1 MGMPISVSSGPAP
14 GGLPD
19 PAELSPAPGGRGRTA
34 LSRLTTAIRRNRK
47 ATAGVILLL
56 LFTLVALFPNLIP
69 HYSPTEIF
77 YGPKCPSCY
86 SRPALVQAWPSSAH
100 WLGTDLEGHDVF
112 TQVIV
117 GTRPVLILA
126 VVTGLLT
133 TFIAVIV
140 GVAAAYLGG
149 MTDSLLNLLTDVL
162 LVIPLFPLLIII
174 VKYAGQSGNLVL
186 ILVLTITGWSYT
198 ARQLRSQAM
207 SLRNR
212 DFLLAARVRGERS
225 FYVITVEMI
234 PTMTS
239 LLLAC
244 FLGNALYAVLAGSG
258 LQFLGLGDPNLVSW
272 GTTLYWADSQG
283 ALQSGL
289 YLWEIV
295 PGLCIALLGA
305 AFALLNYAFDE
316 ISNPALRPLRARKR
330 PKKAKA
336 VVAAPLGRGLAT
348 DDAHAS

>member
-1 MGMPISVSSGPAP
+1 
-14 GGLPD
+14 
-19 PAELSPAPGGRGRTA
+19 
-34 LSRLTTAIRRNRK
+34 
-47 ATAGVILLL
+47 
-56 LFTLVALFPNLIP
+56 
-69 HYSPTEIF
+69 
-77 YGPKCPSCY
+77 
-86 SRPALVQAWPSSAH
+86 VQATPSSAH

-112 TQVIV
+112 SLVIV
-117 GTRPVLILA
+117 GTREVMVLA

-133 TFIAVIV
+133 TLIAVVV

-149 MTDSLLNLLTDVL
+149 TWDGVLNLVTDVL
-162 LVIPLFPLLIII
+162 LVIPLFPLLIVI
-174 VKYAGQSGNLVL
+174 VKYAGQSGNAVL
-186 ILVLTITGWSYT
+186 IAVLTITGWSYT
-198 ARQLRSQAM
+198 ARQLRSQAQ

-212 DFLLAARVRGERS
+212 DFLLAAKVRGERS
-225 FYVITVEMI
+225 FYVIMVEII

-244 FLGNALYAVLAGSG
+244 FLTNALYAVLAGTG
-258 LQFLGLGDPNLVSW
+258 LQFLGLGDPNSVSW

-316 ISNPALRPLRARKR
+316 ISNPALRPLRAKKARKR
-330 PKKAKA
+330 TALA
-336 VVAAPLGRGLAT
+336 VPVGRELAT
-348 DDAHAS
+348 DDAHAG

>member
-1 MGMPISVSSGPAP
+1 MAVPISVTGGPPA
-14 GGLPD
+14 GLPD
-19 PAELSPAPGGRGRTA
+19 PSALPAAPGARGRKP
-34 LSRLTTAIRRNRK
+34 LSRLTTAIRRNGK

-56 LFTLVALFPNLIP
+56 LFTIIALFPGLIP

-77 YGPKCPSCY
+77 YAPKCPTCY
-86 SRPALVQAWPSSAH
+86 SQPALVQATPSSAH

-112 TQVIV
+112 SLVIV
-117 GTRPVLILA
+117 GTREVMVLA

-133 TFIAVIV
+133 TLIAVVV

-149 MTDSLLNLLTDVL
+149 TWDGVLNLVTDVL
-162 LVIPLFPLLIII
+162 LVIPLFPLLIVI
-174 VKYAGQSGNLVL
+174 VKYAGQSGNAVL
-186 ILVLTITGWSYT
+186 IAVLTITGWSYT
-198 ARQLRSQAM
+198 ARQLRSQAQ

-212 DFLLAARVRGERS
+212 DFLLAARVRGERA
-225 FYVITVEMI
+225 FYVIMVEMI

-244 FLGNALYAVLAGSG
+244 FLTNALYAVLAGTG
-258 LQFLGLGDPNLVSW
+258 LQFLGLGDPNMISW

-316 ISNPALRPLRARKR
+316 ISNPALRPMRARKAR
-330 PKKAKA
+330 KR
-336 VVAAPLGRGLAT
+336 VALATPVGRLAT

>member
-1 MGMPISVSSGPAP
+1 MAVPISVSGGPPVGLPVPSALPAAP
-14 GGLPD
+14 G
-19 PAELSPAPGGRGRTA
+19 ARGRKP

-56 LFTLVALFPNLIP
+56 LFTIIALFPGLIP

-77 YGPKCPSCY
+77 YAPKCPTCY
-86 SRPALVQAWPSSAH
+86 SQPALVQATPSSAH

-112 TQVIV
+112 SLVIV
-117 GTRPVLILA
+117 GTREVMVLA

-133 TFIAVIV
+133 TLIAVVV

-149 MTDSLLNLLTDVL
+149 TWDGVLNLVTDVL
-162 LVIPLFPLLIII
+162 LVIPLFPLLIVI
-174 VKYAGQSGNLVL
+174 VKYAGQSGNAVL
-186 ILVLTITGWSYT
+186 IAVLTITGWSYT
-198 ARQLRSQAM
+198 ARQLRAQAQ

-212 DFLLAARVRGERS
+212 DFLLAAKVRGERS
-225 FYVITVEMI
+225 FYVIMVEII

-244 FLGNALYAVLAGSG
+244 FLTNALYAVLAGTG
-258 LQFLGLGDPNLVSW
+258 LQFLGLGDPNSVSW

-316 ISNPALRPLRARKR
+316 ISNPALRPLRA
-330 PKKAKA
+330 KKARRKA
-336 VVAAPLGRGLAT
+336 ALAIPVGREFAT
-348 DDAHAS
+348 DDAHAG

>member
-1 MGMPISVSSGPAP
+1 MAVPISVTGGPP
-14 GGLPD
+14 VGLPD
-19 PAELSPAPGGRGRTA
+19 PSALPAAPGARGRKP

-56 LFTLVALFPNLIP
+56 LFTLIALFPGLIP

-77 YGPKCPSCY
+77 YAPKCPTCY
-86 SRPALVQAWPSSAH
+86 SQPALVQATPSSAH

-112 TQVIV
+112 SLVIV
-117 GTRPVLILA
+117 GTREVMVLA

-133 TFIAVIV
+133 TLIAVVV

-149 MTDSLLNLLTDVL
+149 TWDGVLNLVTDVL
-162 LVIPLFPLLIII
+162 LVIPLFPLLIVI
-174 VKYAGQSGNLVL
+174 VKYAGQSGNAVL
-186 ILVLTITGWSYT
+186 IAVLTITGWSYT
-198 ARQLRSQAM
+198 ARQLRSQAQ

-212 DFLLAARVRGERS
+212 DFLLAAKVRGERA
-225 FYVITVEMI
+225 FYVIMVEII

-244 FLGNALYAVLAGSG
+244 FLTNALYAVLAGTG
-258 LQFLGLGDPNLVSW
+258 LQFLGLGDPNMISW

-316 ISNPALRPLRARKR
+316 ISNPALRPMRARKAR
-330 PKKAKA
+330 KR
-336 VVAAPLGRGLAT
+336 VPLATPVGRLAT

>member
-1 MGMPISVSSGPAP
+1 MTMPISVTTGQPT
-14 GGLPD
+14 GLPD
-19 PAELSPAPGGRGRTA
+19 PSVLPTSQGARRRTA
-34 LSRLTTAIRRNRK
+34 LSRLTTAVRRNRK
-47 ATAGVILLL
+47 ATVGAVLLL
-56 LFTLVALFPNLIP
+56 LFILVALFPNLIP
-69 HYSPTEIF
+69 HYNPTEIF

-86 SRPALVQAWPSSAH
+86 SRPALVQGTPSSAH
-100 WLGTDLEGHDVF
+100 LLGTDLEGHDVF
-112 TQVIV
+112 SQVIV
-117 GTRPVLILA
+117 GTRAVLVLA
-126 VVTGLLT
+126 IVTGLLT
-133 TFIAVIV
+133 TLIAVVV

-149 MTDSLLNLLTDVL
+149 SWDSVLNLVTDVL
-162 LVIPLFPLLIII
+162 LVIPLFPLLIVI

-198 ARQLRSQAM
+198 ARQLRSQAQ

-225 FYVITVEMI
+225 AYIIMVEMI

-258 LQFLGLGDPNLVSW
+258 LQFLGLGDPNMVSW

-316 ISNPALRPLRARKR
+316 ISNPALRPMRARKR
-330 PKKAKA
+330 ARRQAP
-336 VVAAPLGRGLAT
+336 VAIPVGGLAS
-348 DDAHAS
+348 DDAHSS

>member
-1 MGMPISVSSGPAP
+1 MAVPISVSGGPP
-14 GGLPD
+14 VGLPD
-19 PAELSPAPGGRGRTA
+19 PSALPAAPGARGRKP
-34 LSRLTTAIRRNRK
+34 LSRLTTAIRRNGK

-56 LFTLVALFPNLIP
+56 LFTIIALFPGLIP

-77 YGPKCPSCY
+77 YAPKCPTCY
-86 SRPALVQAWPSSAH
+86 SQPALVQATPSSAH

-112 TQVIV
+112 SLVIV
-117 GTRPVLILA
+117 GTREVMVLA

-133 TFIAVIV
+133 TLIAVMV

-149 MTDSLLNLLTDVL
+149 TWDGVLNLITDVL
-162 LVIPLFPLLIII
+162 LVIPLFPLLIVI
-174 VKYAGQSGNLVL
+174 VKYAGQSGNAVL
-186 ILVLTITGWSYT
+186 IAVLTITGWSYT
-198 ARQLRSQAM
+198 ARQLRAQAQ

-212 DFLLAARVRGERS
+212 DFLLAAKVRGERS
-225 FYVITVEMI
+225 FYVIMVEII

-244 FLGNALYAVLAGSG
+244 FLTNALYAVLAGTG
-258 LQFLGLGDPNLVSW
+258 LQFLGLGDPNSVSW

-316 ISNPALRPLRARKR
+316 ISNPALRPLRAKKARKR
-330 PKKAKA
+330 TALA
-336 VVAAPLGRGLAT
+336 VPVGRELAT
-348 DDAHAS
+348 DDAHAG

>member
-1 MGMPISVSSGPAP
+1 MAVPISVSSGPPA
-14 GGLPD
+14 GLPD
-19 PAELSPAPGGRGRTA
+19 PSALPAPQGARGRPA

-56 LFTLVALFPNLIP
+56 LFTLIALFPGLIP
-69 HYSPTEIF
+69 HYNPTEIF
-77 YGPKCPSCY
+77 YGAKCPSCY
-86 SRPALVQAWPSSAH
+86 STPALVQASPSSAH

-112 TQVIV
+112 SQVIV
-117 GTRPVLILA
+117 GTRAVLVLA

-133 TFIAVIV
+133 TLIAMVV

-149 MTDSLLNLLTDVL
+149 TWDGVLSLVTDVL
-162 LVIPLFPLLIII
+162 LVIPLFPLLIVI
-174 VKYAGQSGNLVL
+174 VKYAGQSGNVVL
-186 ILVLTITGWSYT
+186 IAVLTITGWSYT
-198 ARQLRSQAM
+198 ARQLRSQAQ

-212 DFLLAARVRGERS
+212 DFLLAAKVRGERS
-225 FYVITVEMI
+225 FYIIMVEMI

-244 FLGNALYAVLAGSG
+244 FLTNALYAVLAGSG
-258 LQFLGLGDPNLVSW
+258 LQFLGLGDPSMVSW

-316 ISNPALRPLRARKR
+316 ISNPALRPMRARNKR
-330 PKKAKA
+330 GKAA
-336 VVAAPLGRGLAT
+336 LAAPLGGRLAT
-348 DDAHAS
+348 DDVHAG

>member
-1 MGMPISVSSGPAP
+1 MAVPISVTGGPPA
-14 GGLPD
+14 GLPD
-19 PAELSPAPGGRGRTA
+19 PSALPAAPGARGRKP
-34 LSRLTTAIRRNRK
+34 LSRLTTAIRRNGK

-56 LFTLVALFPNLIP
+56 LFTLIALFPGLIP

-77 YGPKCPSCY
+77 YAPKCPTCY
-86 SRPALVQAWPSSAH
+86 SQPALVQATPSSAH

-112 TQVIV
+112 SLVIV
-117 GTRPVLILA
+117 GTREVMVLA

-133 TFIAVIV
+133 TLIAVVV

-149 MTDSLLNLLTDVL
+149 TWDGVLNLLTDVL
-162 LVIPLFPLLIII
+162 LVIPLFPLLIVI
-174 VKYAGQSGNLVL
+174 VKYAGQSGNAVL
-186 ILVLTITGWSYT
+186 IAVLTITGWSYT
-198 ARQLRSQAM
+198 ARQLRSQAQ

-212 DFLLAARVRGERS
+212 DFLLAAKVRGERS
-225 FYVITVEMI
+225 FYVIMVEII

-244 FLGNALYAVLAGSG
+244 FLTNALYAVLAGTG
-258 LQFLGLGDPNLVSW
+258 LQFLGLGDPNSVSW

-316 ISNPALRPLRARKR
+316 ISNPALRPLRAKKARKR
-330 PKKAKA
+330 TALA
-336 VVAAPLGRGLAT
+336 VPVGREFAT
-348 DDAHAS
+348 DDAHAG

>member
-1 MGMPISVSSGPAP
+1 MAVPISVSSGPPA
-14 GGLPD
+14 GLPD
-19 PAELSPAPGGRGRTA
+19 PSALPAPQGAGQRAA

-47 ATAGVILLL
+47 ATAGAILIL
-56 LFTLVALFPNLIP
+56 LFTLIALFPGLIP

-77 YGPKCPSCY
+77 YGAKCPSCY
-86 SRPALVQAWPSSAH
+86 STPALVQASPSSAH

-112 TQVIV
+112 SQVVV
-117 GTRPVLILA
+117 GTRAVLVLA

-133 TFIAVIV
+133 TLIAVLV

-149 MTDSLLNLLTDVL
+149 IWDSVLNVITDVL
-162 LVIPLFPLLIII
+162 LVIPLFPLLIVI
-174 VKYAGQSGNLVL
+174 VKYAGQSGNAVL
-186 ILVLTITGWSYT
+186 IAVLTITGWSYT
-198 ARQLRSQAM
+198 ARQLRAQAQ
-207 SLRNR
+207 SLRGR
-212 DFLLAARVRGERS
+212 DFLLAARVRGERA
-225 FYVITVEMI
+225 FYIIGVEMI

-244 FLGNALYAVLAGSG
+244 FLTNALYAVLAGSG
-258 LQFLGLGDPNLVSW
+258 LQFLGLGDPNMVSW

-316 ISNPALRPLRARKR
+316 ISNPALRPLRTKKSR
-330 PKKAKA
+330 KKAA
-336 VVAAPLGRGLAT
+336 LAIPVGRELAT
-348 DDAHAS
+348 DDAHAG

>member
-1 MGMPISVSSGPAP
+1 MAVPISVSRGQSA
-14 GGLPD
+14 GLPEPSVL
-19 PAELSPAPGGRGRTA
+19 PAGSGKRGRA
-34 LSRLTTAIRRNRK
+34 GLSRLTTAIRRNRK

-56 LFTLVALFPNLIP
+56 LFTLIALFPNLIP
-69 HYSPTEIF
+69 HYAPTEIF

-86 SRPALVQAWPSSAH
+86 SSPALVQASPSSAH

-112 TQVIV
+112 SNVIV
-117 GTRPVLILA
+117 GTRAVLVLA

-133 TFIAVIV
+133 TLIAVVV
-140 GVAAAYLGG
+140 GVTAAYLGG
-149 MTDSLLNLLTDVL
+149 TWDSVLNLVTDVL
-162 LVIPLFPLLIII
+162 LVIPLFPLLIVI
-174 VKYAGQSGNLVL
+174 VKYAGQSGNVVL
-186 ILVLTITGWSYT
+186 IAVLTITGWSYT
-198 ARQLRSQAM
+198 ARQLRSQAQ

-212 DFLLAARVRGERS
+212 DFLLAAKVRGERS
-225 FYVITVEMI
+225 LYIIMVEMI

-244 FLGNALYAVLAGSG
+244 FLTNALYAVLAGSG
-258 LQFLGLGDPNLVSW
+258 LQFLGLGDPSMVSW

-316 ISNPALRPLRARKR
+316 ISNPALRPLRARKAR
-330 PKKAKA
+330 KRAALA
-336 VVAAPLGRGLAT
+336 VPVGRELAT
-348 DDAHAS
+348 DDAHAG

>member
-1 MGMPISVSSGPAP
+1 MAVPISVSSGPSA
-14 GGLPD
+14 GLPD
-19 PAELSPAPGGRGRTA
+19 PSALPAAQGARGRKP

-47 ATAGVILLL
+47 ATVGVILLL
-56 LFTLVALFPNLIP
+56 LFTLIALFPSLIP
-69 HYSPTEIF
+69 HYPPTQIF
-77 YGPKCPSCY
+77 YAPKCATCY
-86 SRPALVQAWPSSAH
+86 SQPALIQAWPSSAH

-112 TQVIV
+112 SNVIV
-117 GTRPVLILA
+117 GTRDVLILA

-133 TFIAVIV
+133 TLIAVVV

-149 MTDSLLNLLTDVL
+149 TWDGVLNLVTDVL
-162 LVIPLFPLLIII
+162 LVIPLFPLLIVI
-174 VKYAGQSGNLVL
+174 VKYAGQSGNAVL
-186 ILVLTITGWSYT
+186 IAVLTITGWSYT
-198 ARQLRSQAM
+198 ARQLRSQAQ

-212 DFLLAARVRGERS
+212 DFLLAAKVRGERS
-225 FYVITVEMI
+225 LYVIMVEII

-244 FLGNALYAVLAGSG
+244 FLTNALYAVLAGTG
-258 LQFLGLGDPNLVSW
+258 LQFLGLGDPNSVSW

-316 ISNPALRPLRARKR
+316 ISNPALRPLRAKKARKR
-330 PKKAKA
+330 TALA
-336 VVAAPLGRGLAT
+336 VPVGRELAT
-348 DDAHAS
+348 DDAHAG

>member
-1 MGMPISVSSGPAP
+1 MAVPISVTSGPPTGLPGPSALPAAP
-14 GGLPD
+14 G
-19 PAELSPAPGGRGRTA
+19 ARGRKP

-56 LFTLVALFPNLIP
+56 LFTIIALFPGLIP

-77 YGPKCPSCY
+77 YAPKCPTCY
-86 SRPALVQAWPSSAH
+86 SQPALVQATPSSAH

-112 TQVIV
+112 SNVLV
-117 GTRPVLILA
+117 GTRAVMVLA

-133 TFIAVIV
+133 TLIAMVV

-149 MTDSLLNLLTDVL
+149 TWDGVLNLVTDVL
-162 LVIPLFPLLIII
+162 LVIPLFPLLIVI
-174 VKYAGQSGNLVL
+174 VKYAGQSGNAVL
-186 ILVLTITGWSYT
+186 IAVLTITGWSYT
-198 ARQLRSQAM
+198 ARQLRSQAQ

-212 DFLLAARVRGERS
+212 DFLLAAKVRGERS
-225 FYVITVEMI
+225 FYVIMVEII

-244 FLGNALYAVLAGSG
+244 FLTNALYAVLAGTG
-258 LQFLGLGDPNLVSW
+258 LQFLGLGDPNSVSW

-316 ISNPALRPLRARKR
+316 ISNPALRPLRAKKARKR
-330 PKKAKA
+330 TALA
-336 VVAAPLGRGLAT
+336 VPVGRELAT
-348 DDAHAS
+348 DDAHAG